1 MARIVASGIL
11 LALAVTMNACA
22 LALPAEIAGRGGAS
36 GGHPHEAGGGAR
48 TAAAHARAPAPQRN
62 PCTRRLVPTE
72 PGGGWAE
79 GARAAGPAPGRTR
92 RLITNM

>member
-22 LALPAEIAGRGGAS
+22 LALPAEIAERGGAS

-48 TAAAHARAPAPQRN
+48 TALGGGPTGGAMCNEIHAPEGGGRARAHLSG
-62 PCTRRLVPTE
+62 TRQD
-72 PGGGWAE
+72 
-79 GARAAGPAPGRTR
+79 RTP

>member
-22 LALPAEIAGRGGAS
+22 LALPAEIAERGGAS

-48 TAAAHARAPAPQRN
+48 TALGGGATTKSMHPPARGHGTRRREGGGRARAQ
-62 PCTRRLVPTE
+62 
-72 PGGGWAE
+72 
-79 GARAAGPAPGRTR
+79 ARHPAGPAA
-92 RLITNM
+92 